1 MKVSFQLME
10 FYAKFGFTYWKFR
23 LLMPEPIRDVFS
35 PIARTRV
42 LPYCY
47 HTV

>member
-23 LLMPEPIRDVFS
+23 LLMPERDVFS